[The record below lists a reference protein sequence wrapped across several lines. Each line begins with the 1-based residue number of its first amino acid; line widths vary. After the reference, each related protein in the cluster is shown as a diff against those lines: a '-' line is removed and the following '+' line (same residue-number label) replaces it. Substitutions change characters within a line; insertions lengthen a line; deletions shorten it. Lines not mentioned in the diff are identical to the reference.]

1 MIQLMNVGKKY
12 NISNFGTYAVN
23 SLRLEKAYKGWGS
36 ELTGEISLVEAD
48 MNRFFNLNK
57 KKNFIGAKMLEEKL
71 INGTDIKIVY
81 LEIDVD
87 YADAI
92 GNEPVYYNNKIVGV
106 ITSGGYGFRVN
117 KSLAFAYVESALA
130 QENTEFEV
138 EILGQKRPA
147 ISLKKMVYDS
157 HNTKLTS

>member
-1 MIQLMNVGKKY
+1 
-12 NISNFGTYAVN
+12 
-23 SLRLEKAYKGWGS
+23 
-36 ELTGEISLVEAD
+36 
-48 MNRFFNLNK
+48 
-57 KKNFIGAKMLEEKL
+57 MLEEKL
-71 INGTDIKIVY
+71 SNGIDIKIIY

-87 YADAI
+87 GADAI
-92 GNEPVYYNNKIVGV
+92 GNEPVYYNNKIVGI

-130 QENTEFEV
+130 RENKEFEV

-157 HNTKLTS
+157 HNTRIIS